1 MRASGKHLFVLS
13 VGGNIIIVVALVII
27 LIMNVVKSHN
37 LIALSAQLDSSPNLT
52 SIDMQDTSM
61 D

>member
-1 MRASGKHLFVLS
+1 MTASEKHLFVLS